1 MPELTA
7 ATQPV
12 LLTIA
17 IGGSP
22 IVWGIAHAAQI
33 AVAWQVAGQ
42 IASTQSQALAMRA
55 TWMRRLGMSEEE
67 IAEKCDP
74 ARYPADLQEEAE
86 NLLAL
91 GIDVQ
96 FTP

>member
-22 IVWGIAHAAQI
+22 IVWGIAHAAQS
-33 AVAWQVAGQ
+33 AVAWQ
-42 IASTQSQALAMRA
+42 IASTQAQALAMRA
-55 TWMRRLGMSEEE
+55 KWMRRLGMSEEE

-86 NLLAL
+86 NLRAL